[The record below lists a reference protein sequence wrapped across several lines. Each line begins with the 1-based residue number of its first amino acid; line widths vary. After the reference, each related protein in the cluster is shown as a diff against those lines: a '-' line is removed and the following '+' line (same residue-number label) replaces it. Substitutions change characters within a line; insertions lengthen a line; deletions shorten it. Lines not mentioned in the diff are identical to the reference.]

1 MERSDVAL
9 EAKVAQLVC
18 ELEEARGELATSKTQ
33 LESELQEARCQR
45 AEFAAS
51 NGWLE
56 FELEA
61 RTRELTATGDVL
73 KVISRSTFDLQTVL
87 DTLTESAA
95 RLCGA
100 DTAIIRRREGEVYPV
115 AATYGLNAKQR
126 DHFAIYPTAPSR
138 ESVFGRAVM
147 ECRTIHVRGCPR
159 GSRIQPAPP
168 TRFCIDTGNARRSA
182 DAGRDSD
189 RRIHAA
195 TPKA

>member
-18 ELEEARGELATSKTQ
+18 ELEEARGELAISKTQ

-51 NGWLE
+51 KAWLKS
-56 FELEA
+56 ELEA

-87 DTLTESAA
+87 DTLTEIGSTIVRRRYCHHSAPRGRGLPGCSDLRPERKAA
-95 RLCGA
+95 RPFCYLSDCA
-100 DTAIIRRREGEVYPV
+100 EPRIRVW
-115 AATYGLNAKQR
+115 
-126 DHFAIYPTAPSR
+126 PSR
-138 ESVFGRAVM
+138 HGVPHDP
-147 ECRTIHVRGCPR
+147 RTGCPR
-159 GSRIQPAPP
+159 GSRIQPPP
-168 TRFCIDTGNARRSA
+168 LTRFCIDTGNARRSA

>member
-1 MERSDVAL
+1 LERSDVAL

-56 FELEA
+56 SELEA

-138 ESVFGRAVM
+138 ACLAEPSWSAARSTCGM
-147 ECRTIHVRGCPR
+147 S
-159 GSRIQPAPP
+159 SRIPNTTGP
-168 TRFCIDTGNARRSA
+168 TYKILYRYGQCSA
-182 DAGRDSD
+182 FR
-189 RRIHAA
+189 
-195 TPKA
+195 